1 MIERI
6 ARLLRGTSTRTRL
19 TIAIAGIVLAAL
31 VGTFFAVYQRTG
43 SDLSGQVDRD
53 LSEDVSATRSA
64 HWGSSRRL
72 GRRDLPARPGLHQLA
87 ADLRAGFGAALGREG
102 RRRRSRDQR
111 ARTPGRRQGARREK
125 SSEASAEARQ
135 SKEILAAPD
144 GYSTI
149 ELAEAGN
156 VRLLTR
162 PLFTGDREAG
172 QITVGQ
178 PLSSVEAAQSGV
190 ARAFLVAG
198 SVAFVAALIAVVL
211 VASRS
216 TRPVRRMAT
225 VAGAVDAGE
234 LSTRMEPE
242 GPVEARRLAESF
254 NHMLDR
260 LEEAFA
266 RQRGFMSD
274 ASHELRTPL
283 TAIRGQIEVLS
294 RSSHQTPRREEV
306 GRHRGGGYSGGRSHG
321 AARGGHAAA
330 SATRRR
336 ARARPASRQPSRR
349 SSPMPSRVWR
359 TASTATSR
367 CGRRREG
374 RSPPIATAS
383 PRSSETSSA
392 TRSSTPPRAASST
405 SPPPRA
411 RMAPSRSASPTTA
424 RESPWRIASGS
435 SSASIEWSVPAIARA
450 AVRGSGS
457 RSPGQ
462 SSRPTAG
469 ASGPKM
475 RRSGGARIMFR
486 LPEYGAKTPSG
497 APALRLP
504 SLFAEF
510 SYIELTGA

>member
-1 MIERI
+1 M
-6 ARLLRGTSTRTRL
+6 
-19 TIAIAGIVLAAL
+19 VVK
-31 VGTFFAVYQRTG
+31 VG
-43 SDLSGQVDRD
+43 
-53 LSEDVSATRSA
+53 
-64 HWGSSRRL
+64 
-72 GRRDLPARPGLHQLA
+72 
-87 ADLRAGFGAALGREG
+87 GAALATNEPELLGVGKE
-102 RRRRSRDQR
+102 
-111 ARTPGRRQGARREK
+111 PGEK

-266 RQRGFMSD
+266 RQRGFVSD

-294 RSSHQTPRREEV
+294 RSSQD
-306 GRHRGGGYSGGRSHG
+306 
-321 AARGGHAAA
+321 
-330 SATRRR
+330 
-336 ARARPASRQPSRR
+336 
-349 SSPMPSRVWR
+349 
-359 TASTATSR
+359 
-367 CGRRREG
+367 
-374 RSPPIATAS
+374 AS
-383 PRSSETSSA
+383 PRGC
-392 TRSSTPPRAASST
+392 R
-405 SPPPRA
+405 PPPR
-411 RMAPSRSASPTTA
+411 RWLLGRSIAWSD
-424 RESPWRIASGS
+424 SWR
-435 SSASIEWSVPAIARA
+435 
-450 AVRGSGS
+450 
-457 RSPGQ
+457 
-462 SSRPTAG
+462 TCCC
-469 ASGPKM
+469 
-475 RRSGGARIMFR
+475 
-486 LPEYGAKTPSG
+486 
-497 APALRLP
+497 
-504 SLFAEF
+504 
-510 SYIELTGA
+510 

>member
-53 LSEDVSATRSA
+53 LSEDVSGLAQHIGTAHGGSA
-64 HWGSSRRL
+64 AEISRRAQ
-72 GRRDLPARPGLHQLA
+72 GYINSQPTFGPASEQL
-87 ADLRAGFGAALGREG
+87 LVVKVGGAALATNEPELLGVGKE
-102 RRRRSRDQR
+102 
-111 ARTPGRRQGARREK
+111 PGEK

-135 SKEILAAPD
+135 SNEILAAPD

-266 RQRGFMSD
+266 RQRGFVSD

-294 RSSHQTPRREEV
+294 RSSQDASPEDVAATAAVVTREVDRMERLVDDMLLLAHLDEGLAHDPKPTAVETLLADAVSGLANGLERDLEV
-306 GRHRGGGYSGGRSHG
+306 RTGPPGTVPADRDRITQVLRNLIRNSVEHTAPGGLINV
-321 AARGGHAAA
+321 AA
-330 SATRRR
+330 SPGDNGAVEISVSDDGPGIPVADRERVFIRFHRVER
-336 ARARPASRQPSRR
+336 ARDRQ
-349 SSPMPSRVWR
+349 
-359 TASTATSR
+359 TGGT
-367 CGRRREG
+367 GLG
-374 RSPPIATAS
+374 L
-383 PRSSETSSA
+383 
-392 TRSSTPPRAASST
+392 
-405 SPPPRA
+405 
-411 RMAPSRSASPTTA
+411 
-424 RESPWRIASGS
+424 
-435 SSASIEWSVPAIARA
+435 AIARA
-450 AVRGSGS
+450 IVEAHGGRIWADDA
-457 RSPGQ
+457 PE
-462 SSRPTAG
+462 
-469 ASGPKM
+469 
-475 RRSGGARIMFR
+475 GGARITFE
-486 LPEYGAKTPSG
+486 LPGYRRDRA
-497 APALRLP
+497 
-504 SLFAEF
+504 
-510 SYIELTGA
+510 